1 MPAFQ
6 DLARQIGAERM
17 QIWIDRIGFGDRNT
31 SAGVDVFWL
40 PAKGR
45 SNVMSKD
52 AQAIVEGVLKQENLP

>member
-1 MPAFQ
+1 
-6 DLARQIGAERM
+6 M